1 MGMHALA
8 FPEALKVSEGL
19 EKEREGEVV
28 RKNGVA
34 MHAGVNRERG
44 VGGVV
49 VRKGPNEG
57 VADEDMGLGEM
68 GEEEE
73 EGGIQEA

>member
-1 MGMHALA
+1 MGMYALA
-8 FPEALKVSEGL
+8 FNEALKVSQGL

-28 RKNGVA
+28 GKNGVA
-34 MHAGVNRERG
+34 MHVGVNRERG

-49 VRKGPNEG
+49 VREGPNEG
-57 VADEDMGLGEM
+57 VADEDMGLGVM
-68 GEEEE
+68 GEEE